1 MKQDMIRKGESIR
14 WRRVRLLIWIVV
26 LALGLNV
33 LTWVGA
39 AWWPEVI
46 RVWRLVSLLG
56 FFLIGLLIGR
66 GWALLVTL
74 AYTFIHAI
82 PVYLGLLPGYLST
95 WEEAL
100 WWGFALTILLTLTG
114 LGVISRRAIRWI
126 RSRFAPQAV

>member
-1 MKQDMIRKGESIR
+1 MAQDVVPNGESIR
-14 WRRVRLLIWIVV
+14 RRRVRLLIWIVA

-33 LTWVGA
+33 LAWVGA
-39 AWWPEVI
+39 AWWPDAI
-46 RVWRLVSLLG
+46 RIWARVSLLG

-74 AYTFIHAI
+74 AYGVMHAI

-114 LGVISRRAIRWI
+114 LGVISRRAIRWL
-126 RSRFAPQAV
+126 RGRFTA